1 MVCKSKI
8 QMVKM
13 AGYGADK
20 MPGQGY
26 TIDAPTPT
34 GNAMSYFVRKATT
47 ETEKGRC
54 YCVTV
59 QENAEDGS
67 KKFTCPC
74 PFHVENRTA
83 FGDETTCKHCEAVRR
98 DIEAE
103 DARIA
108 EFEREEQEKE
118 MLRAQASEEALEQ
131 WEKYRFDA
139 DPFH

>member
-1 MVCKSKI
+1 MVCKTKI

-20 MPGQGY
+20 MPAQGY
-26 TIDAPTPT
+26 TIDAPLPT
-34 GNAMSYFVRKATT
+34 GNALSFFVRKPTT

-59 QENAEDGS
+59 QEQADGS

-74 PFHVENRTA
+74 PFHVENRA
-83 FGDETTCKHCEAVRR
+83 VYGAETTCKHCEAVKR

-103 DARIA
+103 DARIIA
-108 EFEREEQEKE
+108 MEEDNDRREE
-118 MLRAQASEEALEQ
+118 
-131 WEKYRFDA
+131 YRFHA